1 MHSAVVTRHRYNGIR
16 VFPTYKAV
24 HITSTSRTSPAAIED
39 IDSSEWLT
47 VRMTANLNSELGESS
62 TDVSHD
68 NLLLESVFIT
78 PRAKLE
84 AVQLELP

>member
-1 MHSAVVTRHRYNGIR
+1 MNSWTGRYAH
-16 VFPTYKAV
+16 VFYKAV
-24 HITSTSRTSPAAIED
+24 HITSTSRTLPAAIEN

-68 NLLLESVFIT
+68 NLPLESVFIS
-78 PRAKLE
+78 L
-84 AVQLELP
+84 QLE